1 MAAYSTPSE
10 VAREAIRQLA
20 VRRLPPTPENYRLL
34 YEEIGGPPAARD
46 AVGAE
51 REVAP
56 YLREQIS
63 KVLTDAVVPRLGY
76 NEQLA
81 SEARSIAQAFREA
94 RSLQALQEQ
103 AVALRKFWIKLE
115 LRGETVS
122 EVLHR
127 SMSLLQLVVRNFDD
141 LAGEGHG
148 VESQLGKLESLLG
161 APPGVKSLQDVER
174 LLRDIIWRRRQV
186 HQGIEDAKTSMKHLI
201 TLFLDRLTLLSA
213 STDGYSER
221 IGEYAREIES
231 ATDISQLSG
240 VVSRLMADTRSIQ
253 VDVARSGEE
262 LDEARRSVQ
271 EYEARV
277 SRLERELKTAA
288 SLVRED
294 PLTGT
299 LNRRGLEEAFN
310 AEMSRAKRS
319 SHPMSLAVLD
329 VDNFKH
335 LNDRLGHQAGDAAL
349 SYLARILR
357 TTLRPSDIIARFGG
371 EEFVI
376 LLPETMRDEA
386 VQVMT
391 RVQRELTRRF
401 FLHENE
407 KVLITFSAG
416 VAECSE
422 GESRDSLIGRADQA
436 MYEAKQTGKN
446 RVCVAKEP
454 APGVPASPGLVAVP
468 PARARAA

>member
-1 MAAYSTPSE
+1 MTAAANPSE
-10 VAREAIRQLA
+10 IAREAIRQLA
-20 VRRLPPTPENYRLL
+20 VRRLQPTPDNYRLL
-34 YEEIGGPPAARD
+34 YEEIGGAPATRD
-46 AVGAE
+46 SPSVE
-51 REVAP
+51 REIVP
-56 YLREQIS
+56 FLRDQIA
-63 KVLTDAVVPRLGY
+63 KILADAVVPRLGY
-76 NEQLA
+76 HESLAAEARALA
-81 SEARSIAQAFREA
+81 SAFREA
-94 RSLQALQEQ
+94 RTLQALQEQ

-122 EVLHR
+122 EILHR
-127 SMSLLQLVVRNFDD
+127 SMALLQMVVRNFDD
-141 LAGEGHG
+141 LVGEDHG
-148 VESQLGKLESLLG
+148 VESQLGKLEELLG
-161 APPGVKSLQDVER
+161 APPGVKSLQEVER
-174 LLRDIIWRRRQV
+174 LLRDIVWRRRQV
-186 HQGIEDAKTSMKHLI
+186 HRGIEDAKTSMKNLI

-213 STDGYSER
+213 STGGYSER
-221 IGEYAREIES
+221 IGEYARQIES
-231 ATDISQLSG
+231 ATDIAQLSG
-240 VVSRLMADTRSIQ
+240 VVSRLMADTRGIQ
-253 VDVARSGEE
+253 ADVARSGEE
-262 LDEARRSVQ
+262 LQSARRAVQ
-271 EYEARV
+271 DYEARV

-299 LNRRGLEEAFN
+299 LNRRGLEEAFH

-319 SHPMSLAVLD
+319 SNPMSLAVLD

-376 LLPETMRDEA
+376 LLPETVCDEA

-416 VAECSE
+416 VAECLE
-422 GESRDSLIGRADQA
+422 GESRDTLIGRADQA

-446 RVCVAKEP
+446 RVCVAKGP
-454 APGVPASPGLVAVP
+454 ATKVPAAQ
-468 PARARAA
+468 AA